1 MKGTVGRCARRCG
14 VVLAVALS
22 LQGCVSFTRMQ
33 NPVED
38 LLQQHKPAQALEV
51 LERRTRIG
59 RDKVLYHLDKG
70 MLLRMTGDFKAS
82 TAALETAKQALE
94 KLEAVSLTEQAS
106 ATVVNDSLRSYVSPL
121 FERVM
126 LHVYLALNY
135 LELGDLDGARVEM
148 MQVDEL
154 MQDKGDK
161 DELPF
166 ARYLAGMVFE
176 AQGERSDALIAYR
189 KAYQAYRAH
198 GQPIPE
204 YLKFDLLRLTAHQG
218 LSDERAQYEREFALK
233 ELPARQGAELIVV
246 VSNGLAPRKYEQA
259 ITAQDPTSGQLH
271 RIATPIYEKR
281 QSSIEQVRVIAG
293 GEGAEGAA
301 MEHLAPHAEA
311 ALAQAMPAIMA
322 RAIARVAV
330 KNKVSDEARQKDA
343 VVGLITNIAG
353 VLTERADTR
362 GWYTLPQ
369 EIMLVRLWL
378 PPGDYRPAVELLAPG
393 GHVSA
398 TKQLG
403 EVRLDKGQR
412 RFLSLHWPASR
423 SLWRGVR

>member
-1 MKGTVGRCARRCG
+1 MKEMVRRCG
-14 VVLAVALS
+14 VAVSAAL
-22 LQGCVSFTRMQ
+22 LMQGCVSFTHIQ

-38 LLQQHKPAQALEV
+38 LLQQQRPAKALEV
-51 LERRTRIG
+51 LERRSLIG
-59 RDKVLYHLDKG
+59 CDKVLYNLDKG
-70 MLLRMTGDFKAS
+70 MLLRMTGDFSASNAAFEAAKA
-82 TAALETAKQALE
+82 AQE
-94 KLEAVSLTEQAS
+94 KVEAVSLTEQAG
-106 ATVVNDSLRSYVSPL
+106 ATVVNDSLRSYASPL
-121 FERVM
+121 FEQVM
-126 LHVYLALNY
+126 LHVYMALNF
-135 LELGDLDGARVEM
+135 LELGNLDGARVEM
-148 MQVDEL
+148 MQVDAL

-176 AQGERSDALIAYR
+176 AQGEWSDALIAYR

-198 GQPIPE
+198 GQPIPD
-204 YLKFDLLRLTAHQG
+204 YLKFDLLRLTERQG

-233 ELPARQGAELIVV
+233 DWPTPRARQDAELIVV
-246 VSNGLAPRKYEQA
+246 VSNGLAPRKHEQA

-271 RIATPIYEKR
+271 RIATPFYEKR
-281 QSSIEQVRVIAG
+281 QSSIEHVRVRVDGAIADD
-293 GEGAEGAA
+293 AL
-301 MEHLAPHAEA
+301 MDNLAPHAEA
-311 ALAQAMPAIMA
+311 ALAQAMPAIIA

-369 EIMLVRLWL
+369 EILLVRMSL
-378 PPGDYRPAVELLAPG
+378 PPGDYRAALELLGPG
-393 GHVSA
+393 DDVRA
-398 TKQLG
+398 TEQLK
-403 EVRLDKGQR
+403 EMRLERGQW
-412 RFLSLHWPASR
+412 RFVSLHWPASR